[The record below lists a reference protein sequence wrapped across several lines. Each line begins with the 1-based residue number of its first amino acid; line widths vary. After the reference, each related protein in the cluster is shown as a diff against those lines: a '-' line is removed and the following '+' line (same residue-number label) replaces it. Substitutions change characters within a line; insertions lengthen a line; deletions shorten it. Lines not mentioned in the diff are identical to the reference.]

1 MTIQLHNHNLGL
13 AALAK
18 AAEKKKMKPG
28 RDFNIIS
35 YNESPINDIILNGLT
50 TISTDFAEMGRL
62 GAEMIINQDFRKVKC
77 PFGMTRR
84 KTF

>member
-50 TISTDFAEMGRL
+50 TISTDFAEIG
-62 GAEMIINQDFRKVKC
+62 
-77 PFGMTRR
+77 RR

>member
-1 MTIQLHNHNLGL
+1 MTIQLHNYNLGL

-18 AAEKKKMKPG
+18 AAEEKKMKPG

-50 TISTDFAEMGRL
+50 TISTDFAEIG
-62 GAEMIINQDFRKVKC
+62 
-77 PFGMTRR
+77 RR